1 MIARNRRPASLA
13 LTLAAALLGFAIVA
27 CAPARQAEPA
37 ASPGAPAARPDP
49 AAAWGEVLAA
59 ARREGRVVV
68 RGPVGADARDGLV
81 QGFQERYPEIQVD
94 YSGARGTEQAPK
106 LIAEHQAGQHLVD
119 VLVNGTTTQ
128 IDLLD
133 AGILDPI
140 QPYLVGSEVQSA
152 AGWLGDKFDFADDQG
167 KAILVFH
174 SAVKVPLAYNPRL
187 ISPTDIKSYKDLL
200 DPKWRGKLAML
211 DPRSAGAGLATAT
224 FFYTTPSLGQDF
236 LSQILAAGLVFSK
249 DERQILDWVARGQ
262 YPVALAPSETVAVEL
277 VRRGLPIESLDAEA
291 LQEGNYFTSGF
302 GAVGVLNKAP
312 HPNAT
317 KVYVNWLLSRE
328 GQTEVSRAV
337 GYPSRRLDVPTEHLN
352 PSMIPKPGMRYQEN
366 YKEPYVRIREELV
379 TFLRTAIRD

>member
-1 MIARNRRPASLA
+1 
-13 LTLAAALLGFAIVA
+13 
-27 CAPARQAEPA
+27 
-37 ASPGAPAARPDP
+37 
-49 AAAWGEVLAA
+49 
-59 ARREGRVVV
+59 VVV

-140 QPYLVGSEVQSA
+140 QPYLVGPEVQSA
-152 AGWLGDKFDFADDQG
+152 AEWLGGKLDFADDQG

-187 ISPTDIKSYKDLL
+187 ISPHDIKSYKDLL

-211 DPRSAGAGLATAT
+211 DPRGAGAGLATAT
-224 FFYTTPSLGQDF
+224 FFFTTPSLGQEY

-277 VRRGLPIESLDAEA
+277 V
-291 LQEGNYFTSGF
+291 
-302 GAVGVLNKAP
+302 
-312 HPNAT
+312 
-317 KVYVNWLLSRE
+317 
-328 GQTEVSRAV
+328 
-337 GYPSRRLDVPTEHLN
+337 
-352 PSMIPKPGMRYQEN
+352 
-366 YKEPYVRIREELV
+366 
-379 TFLRTAIRD
+379 TFLRSAIRD